1 MNTAIGRSRVH
12 IYGLCMCAINGT
24 LGQLHTYERGWEK
37 LIKLLK
43 IRPFLYSGIDNN
55 DGGNFLSG
63 QNLGHAL
70 TLHKLVSVKVLKCV
84 VIKYDLH
91 SVKIIIIG
99 IVYNYMS
106 PWL

>member
-1 MNTAIGRSRVH
+1 
-12 IYGLCMCAINGT
+12 MCAINGT

-43 IRPFLYSGIDNN
+43 IRSFLCRGIDNN
-55 DGGNFLSG
+55 DGGKFCQAKTRACLNTA
-63 QNLGHAL
+63 QIC
-70 TLHKLVSVKVLKCV
+70 SVKVLKCV

-99 IVYNYMS
+99 IIIVYNYMS